1 MASAFRAQG
10 LARKRVPL
18 WRRLED
24 KLARSKE
31 RNLALRD
38 QVRAMKRKMQERGV
52 ASMERRIQ
60 ALQAHNQALRQELEV
75 MREESQRRF
84 IVDRLAD
91 VDGNFRRKPVTQRG
105 TLRFTINEASIVIDA
120 LEAVKGSLYTQR
132 SINSAARKIRTAWK
146 DAVQNHAA
154 MRGRSL
160 EELRSAE
167 VRKALEDGAYR
178 ERDEQTERIL
188 SLRDG

>member
-1 MASAFRAQG
+1 M
-10 LARKRVPL
+10 PL

-60 ALQAHNQALRQELEV
+60 ALQVHNQALRQELEA

-91 VDGNFRRKPVTQRG
+91 VDGKFRRKPVTQRG
-105 TLRFTINEASIVIDA
+105 TLRFTIN
-120 LEAVKGSLYTQR
+120 
-132 SINSAARKIRTAWK
+132 
-146 DAVQNHAA
+146 
-154 MRGRSL
+154 
-160 EELRSAE
+160 
-167 VRKALEDGAYR
+167 
-178 ERDEQTERIL
+178 
-188 SLRDG
+188 

>member
-10 LARKRVPL
+10 LVKKRLPL
-18 WRRLED
+18 WRRLEE
-24 KLARSKE
+24 KLARSYE
-31 RNLALRD
+31 RNVALHD

-52 ASMERRIQ
+52 LTLEKKVL
-60 ALQAHNQALRQELEV
+60 ALKAQNRALRQELEA
-75 MREESQRRF
+75 MKEESQRRF

-91 VDGNFRRKPVTQRG
+91 VDGKFRRKPVTQRG

-154 MRGRSL
+154 MRGKSL

-167 VRKALEDGAYR
+167 VRKAIEDGAYR
-178 ERDEQTERIL
+178 QRDEQTERIL
-188 SLRDG
+188 SLRNG

>member
-60 ALQAHNQALRQELEV
+60 ALQAHNQALRQELEA

-91 VDGNFRRKPVTQRG
+91 VDGKFRRKPVTQRG

-146 DAVQNHAA
+146 YAVQNHGA

-160 EELRSAE
+160 EELRCAE

-178 ERDEQTERIL
+178 QRDEQTERIL
-188 SLRDG
+188 SIRNG